1 MMQNRKG
8 PKKEKIPLT
17 PGFGYL
23 MSSQGHAQFSSRRDG
38 FFSKYFFEV
47 EECHNDELFL
57 AYP

>member
-1 MMQNRKG
+1 MQNRKG

-38 FFSKYFFEV
+38 FFSKYFFKV
-47 EECHNDELFL
+47 EECHNDEL
-57 AYP
+57 